1 MFGCSH
7 DNGYARLLEDVADRK
22 NVDRITLLE
31 GVPFERELA
40 ALQAKYRS
48 THFKGLFR
56 TTKINI
62 YQQQYTQ
69 PLAAHA
75 SAPTPAYQS
84 PYQAPQAAYAAT
96 PQASNPSYYQSAPT
110 PQPTQ
115 VQAPPPQQT
124 AQRPPSATIN
134 GTPKMNPNANSW
146 VSAALSAPTHPA
158 SPPPTPQASPAAP
171 SINRNKFGQ
180 RIDPSSSYDKD
191 AYKRMRALKLC
202 NVHFLRNDCPYGDSC
217 THEHKYKLSKNEC
230 VTLKALTR
238 NTPCKFG
245 AFCDDPICIYGHRF
259 GGPWTIDLLF
269 ANINF
274 QMPCQP
280 GWSEILLL
288 WRQVL
293 VPG

>member
-69 PLAAHA
+69 PMPTHT
-75 SAPTPAYQS
+75 SAPPPAYQS
-84 PYQAPQAAYAAT
+84 PYQPPQAVYAAAPQPA
-96 PQASNPSYYQSAPT
+96 NPSYYQSAPT

-115 VQAPPPQQT
+115 VQPPPPPQP
-124 AQRPPSATIN
+124 AQRPPSTTVN

-146 VSAALSAPTHPA
+146 VSAALSAPAHPA

-171 SINRNKFGQ
+171 TINRNKYGQ
-180 RIDPSSSYDKD
+180 RVDPNSSYDKD

-202 NVHFLRNDCPYGDSC
+202 NVHFLRNDCPYGDTC
-217 THEHKYKLSKNEC
+217 THEHKYKLSKNEY

-245 AFCDDPICIYGHRF
+245 ALCDDPICIYGHR
-259 GGPWTIDLLF
+259 
-269 ANINF
+269 
-274 QMPCQP
+274 
-280 GWSEILLL
+280 
-288 WRQVL
+288 L
-293 VPG
+293 VVHGLVISSSLT